1 MFQFVFCCWSWF
13 LVFYWATRSQ
23 CVAWIFHPW
32 SPQLWVHDQSGYFS
46 LFVVEDPSI
55 WIVNLSFANFRF
67 LIQSILIS
75 PSPLCHVLI
84 AHMFSPHT
92 PSPVRCHFT
101 SHLQPYPTPHPLP
114 ILHPICQISNVL
126 FQLTFKNELSV
137 SHFESVRYIR
147 NKLKQWDSPKKGQ
160 HL

>member
-1 MFQFVFCCWSWF
+1 MLLQLILGVLLGDKKSMCRLDFPPMISS
-13 LVFYWATRSQ
+13 TM
-23 CVAWIFHPW
+23 
-32 SPQLWVHDQSGYFS
+32 SPRGYFS

-137 SHFESVRYIR
+137 SHFGSVRYIG
-147 NKLKQWDSPKKGQ
+147 NKLKQWDSPKKGKN
-160 HL
+160 L